1 MLNRIIFSGDI
12 AAGIRLRGEI
22 ERRAFIAD
30 RVSMVPRQ
38 MTLAPG
44 VTIGISEAGEVRTIN
59 VYVAPSVPQ
68 ISVPSVPSSAPVISA
83 LPIPTRQKIT
93 QKITQ
98 TITQTITSYP
108 VVYVPYLDNSLSIAA
123 HKPQPETFG
132 LSAFSAEDGT
142 LKWDFR
148 DNPVTPLHKPAY
160 GPFIRYG
167 MGAATDNAGKVFTGY
182 YTYIAARND
191 KSTGTVVFVRI
202 CLDANSGAVLWNVPS
217 AQNGQVVYPPTCG
230 VNGNYFY
237 IIEGRRSYGKGQGDT
252 SQVNLQQI
260 NKSTGELV
268 NATNLKFTYVAS
280 EGIISIWE
288 IAVTDD
294 AVYAAVQEPLNSP
307 NASTVTLSR
316 LDPSTLWP
324 AWSKSVDVG
333 VVMNAGGGTYPNSLS
348 GLVANKKGVALLA
361 QGTTRG
367 SISFYGPD
375 GSLINIGSA
384 FVPDGEYLAFLSAD
398 DSGVALFGGIY
409 GEPESVTYYDWAGNG
424 IQTIPTAP
432 IADKCWAYLPAND
445 VGPYGSPAVQK
456 NVLTIEV

>member
-93 QKITQ
+93 Q
-98 TITQTITSYP
+98 TITSYP

-123 HKPQPETFG
+123 HSPQPETFG
-132 LSAFSAEDGT
+132 LSAFSAKDGT

-148 DNPVTPLHKPAY
+148 DKPVTPVLTPVY
-160 GPFIRYG
+160 GPFIQYG

-182 YTYIAARND
+182 YTYTSAEND
-191 KSTGTVVFVRI
+191 QSSGTVVFVRI
-202 CLDANSGAVLWNVPS
+202 CLDANSGAVLWNVPD
-217 AQNGQVVYPPTCG
+217 AQNGQVLYPPTCG

-237 IIEGRRSYGKGQGDT
+237 IIEGMRSYVTGLSDT
-252 SQVNLQQI
+252 SEVNLQQI

-268 NATNLKFTYVAS
+268 NATNLNFTDVAS

-288 IAVTDD
+288 MAVTDD

-316 LDPSTLWP
+316 LDPHTLQS
-324 AWSKSVDVG
+324 AWSIGVDVG
-333 VVMNAGGGTYPNSLS
+333 GVYVGGVGGVTSANSLS

-361 QGTTRG
+361 QGTTSG
-367 SISFYGPD
+367 LISFYGPD
-375 GSLINIGSA
+375 GSLINTGSA
-384 FVPDGEYLAFLSAD
+384 SVPDGEYLAFLSAD

-424 IQTIPTAP
+424 IQTIPTGP

-456 NVLTIEV
+456 NVLTTEV